1 MITGIICVVLVCICL
16 SIYAFGKS
24 EMLGSFAGGGLT
36 LRQIVIATGSDA
48 METADSTTGETAE
61 MALAVQALPELIE
74 SDIEEYR
81 LQPQEYH
88 SSKFGYGSRKH
99 HEFILYI

>member
-1 MITGIICVVLVCICL
+1 MKFEKEERKRRRRRNRRRRVITGIICVVLVCICL

-61 MALAVQALPELIE
+61 MALAV
-74 SDIEEYR
+74 
-81 LQPQEYH
+81 
-88 SSKFGYGSRKH
+88 
-99 HEFILYI
+99 

>member
-81 LQPQEYH
+81 LGRMKTEN
-88 SSKFGYGSRKH
+88 S
-99 HEFILYI
+99 LL

>member
-1 MITGIICVVLVCICL
+1 MITGLICVVLVCICL
-16 SIYAFGKS
+16 SIYAFGIS
-24 EMLGSFAGGGLT
+24 DMLGSFAGGGLS

-61 MALAVQALPELIE
+61 MALAVQALPELVE

-81 LQPQEYH
+81 LRRKKAEN
-88 SSKFGYGSRKH
+88 SRKNYR
-99 HEFILYI
+99 I